1 MIQINWI
8 ELSTNLGILVGII
21 IAVYVYNKIINSS
34 WMKSVIENKKFEAVI
49 EKIKEYIPKLL
60 FFCFVATIIIGVMNY
75 LDNPDKNVIL
85 EFSSKLSITGLT
97 LGAFSIAIATFI
109 NQAKKEGLSDEAMRY
124 RHLSENFI
132 LSGLYFMFTYFF
144 WLVQG
149 FYIVKE
155 GIYKNVGVIY
165 QLLAYLAIIFGIIF
179 LLKGMYSLLKENS

>member
-1 MIQINWI
+1 
-8 ELSTNLGILVGII
+8 
-21 IAVYVYNKIINSS
+21 
-34 WMKSVIENKKFEAVI
+34 
-49 EKIKEYIPKLL
+49 
-60 FFCFVATIIIGVMNY
+60 
-75 LDNPDKNVIL
+75 
-85 EFSSKLSITGLT
+85 
-97 LGAFSIAIATFI
+97 
-109 NQAKKEGLSDEAMRY
+109 MRY

-144 WLVQG
+144 WLVQR